1 MTSATTTEWVTLVG
15 GTTVEKKA
23 ILLLHGFASS
33 GQSTKARYLRE
44 KFKGLPQVE
53 FHAIDFNPTPEDF
66 EYVTVTGMINR
77 LRQYVLDH
85 HLENLSLIGS
95 SLGGLVGLHYVHRFG
110 GVDKMLLLAPGLF
123 WLSGGLSQEGLERWE
138 KAGAEPVFHYAFEEE
153 IPLRYDL
160 HVDGLHYLEPI
171 PPATPITII
180 HGSDDEVV
188 PIDHSREYAASFPG
202 EVHLIEVNAGHDLN
216 DHLEFIWGYVQSFL
230 L

>member
-1 MTSATTTEWVTLVG
+1 
-15 GTTVEKKA
+15 VEKKT

-33 GQSTKARYLRE
+33 GQSTKAQYLRA
-44 KFKGLPQVE
+44 KFKALPQVE

-66 EYVTVTGMINR
+66 EYITVTGMINR

-85 HLENLSLIGS
+85 YLENVSLIAS
-95 SLGGLVGLHYVHRFG
+95 SLGGLVGLHYVHRFR
-110 GVDKMLLLAPGLF
+110 GVGRMLLLAPGLS
-123 WLSGGLSQEGLERWE
+123 WLSGGLSQEELEQWQ
-138 KAGAEPVFHYAFEEE
+138 KAGAEPIFHYAFEEE

-188 PIDHSREYAASFPG
+188 PIDNSREYAASFPDV
-202 EVHLIEVNAGHDLN
+202 VHLIEVNAGHDLN

-230 L
+230 LYWTLAKTTLTT